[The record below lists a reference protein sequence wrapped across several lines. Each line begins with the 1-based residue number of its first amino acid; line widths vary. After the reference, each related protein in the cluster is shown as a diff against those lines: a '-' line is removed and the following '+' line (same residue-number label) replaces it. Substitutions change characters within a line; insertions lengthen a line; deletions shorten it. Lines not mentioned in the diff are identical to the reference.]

1 MHVYMSVYGFK
12 LPCVSICQFVCLS
25 VCACMGSVTC
35 DCVSMYVL
43 VCLSVCL
50 SVCHCVWGWFV
61 ISMWFPC
68 DCVYGVCDF
77 HVCVFVWCLCPCLS
91 VYVYISDYLCVIVN
105 TLCLVMYTLLIY
117 FFFLHRESHNQYFEV
132 SQSIIHYIIIDYT
145 FDDGLL

>member
-50 SVCHCVWGWFV
+50 SVTVCGVGL
-61 ISMWFPC
+61 WFP
-68 DCVYGVCDF
+68 CDF
-77 HVCVFVWCLCPCLS
+77 HVCVFVWCLCLCPCLS
-91 VYVYISDYLCVIVN
+91 VYVYISDYLSVIVN